1 MVDLF
6 GEPLIEEKEEVVD
19 EPEIVEIAN
28 QAQASSAN
36 EDEHAPAAN
45 RNLVGHDELIQQL
58 DTAFQEGRFPHALL
72 LTGPKGIGKA
82 TFAYRIARYLLAQE
96 SEREEGLQT
105 SPSSSVFR
113 AVLTGAHPDLFI
125 AQPGFDDK
133 KGIQKRSLDAD
144 TIRKIAPFMR
154 LRSSRSNGWRV
165 VIVDEAHTMTTQAQN
180 GILKI
185 LEEPPKNAVLIIV
198 STTLGSLLPTIK
210 SRVQHFPMTALNK
223 QDMEYCITSQF
234 DDVYE
239 TMHGDDVDILTH
251 LAEGSPGQVLEL
263 LRSDGLKLFLNA
275 TELLNQYPNFSAEDI
290 RSFSYDLMRN
300 NKNNVSN
307 FTLFSSY
314 LLWILKV
321 LLLEKSRQNGTAF
334 TILLARNNFVKHLL
348 SEDVQAEQII
358 SIYDDISALLS
369 KTERQYLDKENA
381 LIQIIQKLKT
391 VGS

>member
-1 MVDLF
+1 M
-6 GEPLIEEKEEVVD
+6 
-19 EPEIVEIAN
+19 
-28 QAQASSAN
+28 
-36 EDEHAPAAN
+36 
-45 RNLVGHDELIQQL
+45 
-58 DTAFQEGRFPHALL
+58 
-72 LTGPKGIGKA
+72 
-82 TFAYRIARYLLAQE
+82 
-96 SEREEGLQT
+96 
-105 SPSSSVFR
+105 FR

-321 LLLEKSRQNGTAF
+321 LLLEK
-334 TILLARNNFVKHLL
+334 
-348 SEDVQAEQII
+348 
-358 SIYDDISALLS
+358 Y
-369 KTERQYLDKENA
+369 
-381 LIQIIQKLKT
+381 
-391 VGS
+391 

>member
-6 GEPLIEEKEEVVD
+6 GEPLVEEKVNTED
-19 EPEIVEIAN
+19 APEIIEVAN
-28 QAQASSAN
+28 QTQASSAN

-45 RNLVGHDELIQQL
+45 RKLIGHDALIQQL
-58 DTAFQEGRFPHALL
+58 EISFKEGRFPHALL

-82 TFAYRIARYLLAQE
+82 TLAYRIARYLLAQE

-105 SPSSSVFR
+105 NPSSSVYR
-113 AVLTGAHPDLFI
+113 AVLSGAHPDLFI

-133 KGIQKRSLDAD
+133 KGMQKRSLDVD

-165 VIVDEAHTMTTQAQN
+165 VIVDEAHTMTAQAQN

-185 LEEPPKNAVLIIV
+185 LEEPPKNAVLIVV

-223 QDMEYCITSQF
+223 RDMQDCITSQF
-234 DDVYE
+234 KDVYD
-239 TMHGDDVDILTH
+239 TLHSDDVDILTH

-263 LRSDGLKLFLNA
+263 LSSDGLKLFLSI

-290 RSFSYDLMRN
+290 RSFSYELMRN

-307 FTLFSSY
+307 FSLFSNY

-321 LLLEKSRQNGTAF
+321 ILLKKSDHNTAALPA
-334 TILLARNNFVKHLL
+334 LLARNNFVGHVL
-348 SEDVQAEQII
+348 SRDVQAEHII
-358 SIYDDISALLS
+358 STYDNISALLS
-369 KTERQYLDKENA
+369 KTERQYLEKENA
-381 LIQIIQKLKT
+381 LIQTIQRLKT

>member
-1 MVDLF
+1 
-6 GEPLIEEKEEVVD
+6 
-19 EPEIVEIAN
+19 
-28 QAQASSAN
+28 
-36 EDEHAPAAN
+36 
-45 RNLVGHDELIQQL
+45 
-58 DTAFQEGRFPHALL
+58 
-72 LTGPKGIGKA
+72 
-82 TFAYRIARYLLAQE
+82 
-96 SEREEGLQT
+96 
-105 SPSSSVFR
+105 
-113 AVLTGAHPDLFI
+113 
-125 AQPGFDDK
+125 
-133 KGIQKRSLDAD
+133 
-144 TIRKIAPFMR
+144 
-154 LRSSRSNGWRV
+154 
-165 VIVDEAHTMTTQAQN
+165 
-180 GILKI
+180 
-185 LEEPPKNAVLIIV
+185 
-198 STTLGSLLPTIK
+198 
-210 SRVQHFPMTALNK
+210 
-223 QDMEYCITSQF
+223 
-234 DDVYE
+234 
-239 TMHGDDVDILTH
+239 MHGDDVDILTH